1 MSKFFQ
7 TSLKK
12 EKLNRAHLKN
22 DVNHEK
28 KNIHDESV
36 KKKHTKKFM
45 ISPNKDKSDK
55 LDKQDKKETLDIE
68 NNINNNDHIFN
79 IIQNDFDN
87 TNNIN
92 ILKSVSTLTHI
103 TNKTD
108 LSLMYNRCASP
119 LYKNIDTNKNSIS
132 STLFYEP
139 IIDTIS
145 KNDNNNFHA
154 DNNINKYKINELQK
168 EEKNYTSINK
178 LNFNTLSNEPTL
190 TFIQKDKYKL
200 YNYNIMLDT
209 KINGILDYSTDIPC
223 YHCRR
228 KFDHV
233 PLGVPVKYYPSL
245 YIMIDNSLQTSKY
258 SFNYKENTIKLNN
271 NEKERIINILNN
283 NPNLVY
289 DKICNKD
296 NKKEG
301 KKEHK
306 VITKNF
312 FETEGIVCSFNC
324 MVSYIDDNSLN
335 PLYQNSY
342 NYLHLM
348 YKYIFGEY
356 PSNPIIRAPSWK
368 LRKEYGGQLND
379 TDYAKYLQEIPIVD
393 SKQIKTINNNIKPEF
408 VYEVLV

>member
-1 MSKFFQ
+1 
-7 TSLKK
+7 
-12 EKLNRAHLKN
+12 
-22 DVNHEK
+22 
-28 KNIHDESV
+28 
-36 KKKHTKKFM
+36 
-45 ISPNKDKSDK
+45 
-55 LDKQDKKETLDIE
+55 
-68 NNINNNDHIFN
+68 
-79 IIQNDFDN
+79 
-87 TNNIN
+87 
-92 ILKSVSTLTHI
+92 
-103 TNKTD
+103 
-108 LSLMYNRCASP
+108 
-119 LYKNIDTNKNSIS
+119 
-132 STLFYEP
+132 
-139 IIDTIS
+139 
-145 KNDNNNFHA
+145 
-154 DNNINKYKINELQK
+154 
-168 EEKNYTSINK
+168 
-178 LNFNTLSNEPTL
+178 
-190 TFIQKDKYKL
+190 
-200 YNYNIMLDT
+200 MLDT
-209 KINGILDYSTDIPC
+209 KTNDILNSSTDIPC

-233 PLGVPVKYYPSL
+233 PLGVPIKYYPSL

-324 MVSYIDDNSLN
+324 MVSYIDDNSFN

-348 YKYIFGEY
+348 YKHIFGEY
-356 PSNPIIRAPSWK
+356 PSKPIIRAPSWK
-368 LRKEYGGQLND
+368 LRKEYGGKLND
-379 TDYAKYLQEIPIVD
+379 NDYAKYLQSIPIVD
-393 SKQIKTINNNIKPEF
+393 GKQIITINNNIKPEF